1 MCAVFAEVLGVGR
14 VGPDDDFFALGGHS
28 LLAVR
33 LADRLRQAGAGVA
46 VRAVFAAPT
55 PALLAAA
62 ADQLQEVVVP
72 PNLIPAGAAVITPEM
87 VPLVALDRAQ
97 LAAIVAGVEGGAA
110 NVADIY
116 PLAPLQEGMFFH
128 HLLAGPGGADVYLEP
143 FVLGFASA
151 RRLAQ
156 FLAAL
161 QQVIDRHDI
170 FRTAVAWQGLA
181 EPVQVVWRQARLPV
195 SEVVVADGPGD
206 AGQRLLA
213 AAGGW
218 MDLGRAPLLRAVTA
232 ADPRTGRW
240 LGLIQSHHLL
250 MDHAGLEA
258 VLAEV
263 TALLAG
269 DEARLPVPVPFRDFV
284 AQARL
289 GVPRDQHRAY
299 FAGLLGDVSE
309 PTAPYGL
316 LDARGDGSGAVTAR
330 LPVDDV
336 LAGRVRE
343 RARRAGTSAATLFH
357 LAWARVLASLSGR
370 DDVVFG
376 TVLLG
381 RMHATAAAD
390 QIFGPHMN
398 TLPVRVRVRG
408 GAAAAVQAMRA
419 QLAALIVHEHA
430 PLTLA
435 QQASGV
441 PAPAPLFTSLLN
453 YRHSPRPAGRRP
465 GEDDGPSLPGITMLF
480 ARDRSNY
487 PLDVVVDDLGDGF
500 VITVNAVAPA
510 DPEQVC
516 ALMAT
521 AVQNLAA
528 ALDDDP
534 AAELPRIPVLDPA
547 ARAQLLTGWNDTAR
561 PVPAGTLP
569 ELFRARAAS
578 TPDATAVV
586 CGPVVLSYAGLDAR
600 AGRLA
605 GLLAARGAGPEQVVA
620 VLMDRSAD
628 LVVALLA
635 VLKTGAAYLPVDP
648 GYPAERITF
657 MLTNAVP
664 VCVLTTAE
672 LTVTETPLPGP
683 AARPAARASGIR
695 DLHLRVDRRPE
706 GSDGHP

>member
-1 MCAVFAEVLGVGR
+1 M
-14 VGPDDDFFALGGHS
+14 
-28 LLAVR
+28 
-33 LADRLRQAGAGVA
+33 
-46 VRAVFAAPT
+46 
-55 PALLAAA
+55 
-62 ADQLQEVVVP
+62 VVP

-240 LGLIQSHHLL
+240 LGLIQFHHLL
-250 MDHAGLEA
+250 MDHAGMEA
-258 VLAEV
+258 VLAEIR
-263 TALLAG
+263 ALLAG
-269 DEARLPVPVPFRDFV
+269 DGARLPVPVPFRDFV

-381 RMHATAAAD
+381 RMHAIAAAD

-453 YRHSPRPAGRRP
+453 YRHSPRPAGPPP
-465 GEDDGPSLPGITMLF
+465 GNG
-480 ARDRSNY
+480 
-487 PLDVVVDDLGDGF
+487 
-500 VITVNAVAPA
+500 
-510 DPEQVC
+510 
-516 ALMAT
+516 
-521 AVQNLAA
+521 
-528 ALDDDP
+528 
-534 AAELPRIPVLDPA
+534 
-547 ARAQLLTGWNDTAR
+547 
-561 PVPAGTLP
+561 
-569 ELFRARAAS
+569 
-578 TPDATAVV
+578 
-586 CGPVVLSYAGLDAR
+586 
-600 AGRLA
+600 GR
-605 GLLAARGAGPEQVVA
+605 
-620 VLMDRSAD
+620 
-628 LVVALLA
+628 
-635 VLKTGAAYLPVDP
+635 
-648 GYPAERITF
+648 
-657 MLTNAVP
+657 
-664 VCVLTTAE
+664 
-672 LTVTETPLPGP
+672 
-683 AARPAARASGIR
+683 
-695 DLHLRVDRRPE
+695 
-706 GSDGHP
+706 